1 MNVDNSLNNRE
12 GVLILGEYIN
22 ALGIAR
28 ALGKRKIPV
37 FVCDDHP
44 YPICRYS
51 RYCRPLTRD
60 LLKEKDILHFLMNKL
75 NKGYTIIPT
84 DEKWVYF
91 LSRNKKPLESKF
103 EVLVPEW
110 NIVEYCYNKKL
121 SYEVAKNTG
130 IPIPIL
136 YGINDDI
143 QFPVFVKP
151 CMSYKNNLKMP
162 RGYKVNNRE
171 ELRKRYK
178 EMFPLV
184 EEENVLIQEII
195 GGGAKNNYSFASYFK
210 EGRFYG
216 KFCSRKLKQYPGEF
230 GTGCVVEPIIDEN
243 IKKKLEE
250 YGFKFLK
257 EIGFYGISEIE
268 FMYDEKDDQF
278 KFIEMNP
285 RIWMQHRLAS
295 ELGVNFLEIIFEGKI
310 SGEQLNKD
318 VIWIDEVGLIR
329 VMVEEII
336 KGEFNLKDY
345 VDILKRKK
353 IYGMLSLSDPVPAFA
368 QVKNVI
374 KYIICRG
381 GKDENMLLR

>member
-1 MNVDNSLNNRE
+1 MKANNILNNRE

-28 ALGKRKIPV
+28 ALGKHKIPV
-37 FVCDDHP
+37 LVYDEHP

-51 RYCRPLTRD
+51 RYCRR
-60 LLKEKDILHFLMNKL
+60 LKTNSLREKDILNFFMDKL
-75 NKGYTIIPT
+75 KEGYTIIPT
-84 DEKWVYF
+84 NEKWVCF
-91 LSRNKKPLESKF
+91 LSKNKEILKSKF
-103 EVLVPEW
+103 DVLVPEW

-143 QFPVFVKP
+143 QFPVFVRP
-151 CMSYKNNLKMP
+151 CISYKNNSKMP

-171 ELRKRYK
+171 ELLKRYN
-178 EMFPLV
+178 EMSSIV
-184 EEENVLIQEII
+184 GEENVLIQEII

-216 KFCSRKLKQYPGEF
+216 KFCSRKIKQYPGDF
-230 GTGCVVEPIIDEN
+230 GTGCVVEPINDED
-243 IKKKLEE
+243 IKKQLGD
-250 YGFKFLK
+250 YAFKFLK
-257 EIGFYGISEIE
+257 EIGFYGISEME
-268 FMYDEKDDQF
+268 FMYDERDGQF
-278 KFIEMNP
+278 KFIEINP

-295 ELGVNFLEIIFEGKI
+295 ELGVDFLEIFFKGKI
-310 SGEQLNKD
+310 SGEQHNSD
-318 VIWIDEVGLIR
+318 VIWIDEVGLVR

-336 KGEFNLKDY
+336 KGGFNLRDY
-345 VDILKRKK
+345 VDILKRRK
-353 IYGMLSLSDPVPAFA
+353 IYGTLSMSDPVPAFA

-374 KYIICRG
+374 RYIMWRERRG
-381 GKDENMLLR
+381 

>member
-1 MNVDNSLNNRE
+1 MK
-12 GVLILGEYIN
+12 GVLILGEYLN

-28 ALGKRKIPV
+28 ALGKHKIPV
-37 FVCDDHP
+37 LAYDDHP

-51 RYCRPLTRD
+51 RYCRRLKID
-60 LLKEKDILHFLMNKL
+60 LLKEEDILNFFMNRLKE
-75 NKGYTIIPT
+75 GYILIPT

-91 LSRNKKPLESKF
+91 LSRNKKLLESKF
-103 EVLVPEW
+103 EVLVPDW
-110 NIVEYCYNKKL
+110 NIVEYCYNKKM
-121 SYEVAKNTG
+121 SYKVAKNAG

-143 QFPVFVKP
+143 QFPVFVRP
-151 CMSYKNNLKMP
+151 CMSYKNNSKMP

-171 ELRKRYK
+171 ELLKRCK
-178 EMFPLV
+178 EMSSIV
-184 EEENVLIQEII
+184 GEENVLIQEII

-230 GTGCVVEPIIDEN
+230 GTGCVVEPINDEN
-243 IKKKLEE
+243 IKKKLEDCA
-250 YGFKFLK
+250 FKFLK

-268 FMYDEKDDQF
+268 FMYDREDDQF
-278 KFIEMNP
+278 KFIELNP

-295 ELGVNFLEIIFEGKI
+295 ELGVDFLEIFFKGKI
-310 SGEQLNKD
+310 AGEQRNSD
-318 VIWIDEVGLIR
+318 VIWIDEVGLVR
-329 VMVEEII
+329 VMVEEIL

-345 VDILKRKK
+345 LEILKRKK
-353 IYGMLSLSDPVPAFA
+353 MYGTLSLNDPVPAFA

-374 KYIICRG
+374 KYIIGRG
-381 GKDENMLLR
+381 KKR

>member
-1 MNVDNSLNNRE
+1 MK

-28 ALGKRKIPV
+28 ALGKHKIPV
-37 FVCDDHP
+37 FVYDDHP

-51 RYCRPLTRD
+51 RYCRRLKVD
-60 LLKEKDILHFLMNKL
+60 LLKEKNNL
-75 NKGYTIIPT
+75 NVFMDRLKEGYTLIPT
-84 DEKWVYF
+84 DEKWVCF
-91 LSRNKKPLESKF
+91 LSRNKKLLESKF
-103 EVLVPEW
+103 DVLVPEW

-121 SYEVAKNTG
+121 SYEVAKNAG
-130 IPIPIL
+130 IPTPIL

-143 QFPVFVKP
+143 QFPVFVRP

-171 ELRKRYK
+171 ELLKRYK
-178 EMFPLV
+178 EMASIV
-184 EEENVLIQEII
+184 GEEYVLMQEII
-195 GGGAKNNYSFASYFK
+195 DGGAKNNYSFASYFK
-210 EGRFYG
+210 EGRFHG

-230 GTGCVVEPIIDEN
+230 GTGCVVEPINDED
-243 IKKKLEE
+243 IKKKLED
-250 YGFKFLK
+250 YAFKFLNWV
-257 EIGFYGISEIE
+257 GFYGISEIE
-268 FMYDEKDDQF
+268 FMYDREDDQF
-278 KFIEMNP
+278 KFIEINP

-295 ELGVNFLEIIFEGKI
+295 ELGVDFLEIFFKGKI
-310 SGEQLNKD
+310 SGEQHNSD

-353 IYGMLSLSDPVPAFA
+353 IYGTLSLSDPVPAFA
-368 QVKNVI
+368 QIKNVI

-381 GKDENMLLR
+381 RKR

>member
-1 MNVDNSLNNRE
+1 MK

-28 ALGKRKIPV
+28 ALGKHKIPV
-37 FVCDDHP
+37 LVYDDHP

-51 RYCRPLTRD
+51 RYCRRLKID
-60 LLKEKDILHFLMNKL
+60 SLKEKNILNFFMNRLKE
-75 NKGYTIIPT
+75 GHTIIPT

-91 LSRNKKPLESKF
+91 LSKNKEMLESKF

-110 NIVEYCYNKKL
+110 NIVEYCYNKKM
-121 SYEVAKNTG
+121 SYEIAKNTG

-143 QFPVFVKP
+143 QFPVFVRP
-151 CMSYKNNLKMP
+151 CMSYKNNSKMP

-171 ELRKRYK
+171 ELLKRYK
-178 EMFPLV
+178 EMSPIV

-195 GGGAKNNYSFASYFK
+195 GGGVKNNYSFASYFK
-210 EGRFYG
+210 EGRFHG
-216 KFCSRKLKQYPGEF
+216 EFCSRKLKQYPGEF
-230 GTGCVVEPIIDEN
+230 GTGCVVEPITDEN
-243 IKKKLEE
+243 NKKKLEE
-250 YGFKFLK
+250 YAFKFLK

-268 FMYDEKDDQF
+268 FMYDREDDQF
-278 KFIEMNP
+278 KFIEINP

-295 ELGVNFLEIIFEGKI
+295 ELGVDFLEIIFEGEI
-310 SGEQLNKD
+310 SGEQRNSD
-318 VIWIDEVGLIR
+318 VIWIDEGGLIR
-329 VMVEEII
+329 VMVEELI

-345 VDILKRKK
+345 LDILKRKK
-353 IYGMLSLSDPVPAFA
+353 IYGTLSLSDPVPAFA

-374 KYIICRG
+374 KYIIWRG

>member
-1 MNVDNSLNNRE
+1 MK

-28 ALGKRKIPV
+28 ALGKHKIPV
-37 FVCDDHP
+37 LVYDEHP
-44 YPICRYS
+44 YPICQYS
-51 RYCRPLTRD
+51 RYCRRLKMNSS
-60 LLKEKDILHFLMNKL
+60 KEKDILNVFMDMV
-75 NKGYTIIPT
+75 KGGYIIIPT
-84 DEKWVYF
+84 DEKWVCF
-91 LSRNKKPLESKF
+91 LSRNKDILESKF
-103 EVLVPEW
+103 DVLVPEW

-143 QFPVFVKP
+143 QFPVFVRP
-151 CMSYKNNLKMP
+151 CMSYKNNSKMP

-171 ELRKRYK
+171 ELLKRYK
-178 EMFPLV
+178 EMSSIV
-184 EEENVLIQEII
+184 GKENVLIQEII

-216 KFCSRKLKQYPGEF
+216 KFCSRKLKQYPSEF
-230 GTGCVVEPIIDEN
+230 GTGCVVEPIIDGN

-250 YGFKFLK
+250 CAFKFLK

-268 FMYDEKDDQF
+268 FMYDEKDDDQF
-278 KFIEMNP
+278 KFIEINP

-295 ELGVNFLEIIFEGKI
+295 ELGVDFLEIFFKGKI
-310 SGEQLNKD
+310 SGEQRNSD
-318 VIWIDEVGLIR
+318 VIWIDEVGLVR
-329 VMVEEII
+329 VMVEEIL

-345 VDILKRKK
+345 LDIFRRKK
-353 IYGMLSLSDPVPAFA
+353 IYGTLSMSDPVPAFA

-381 GKDENMLLR
+381 RKR